1 MSTIKVSCT
10 DQVLAITDSPV
21 LASGGVN
28 ENFIEFDFCEQ
39 WDGFG
44 KTCVFFRERGEYSY
58 SILDSSDRC
67 VIPPEATAG
76 AGRMYFGII
85 GVNEAGTVRTTELL
99 GYRIV
104 AGAVTEVP
112 DPTPA
117 LYQQILGQLA
127 GLREDVTNAIENVNS
142 IAQQAA
148 AAATA
153 TAEAA
158 AQQAETA
165 AASVT
170 DTAQTSEAWAVGK
183 RGGVEVPS
191 SDETYHNNAKYWAAQ
206 AASAAGGGV
215 MSFNGRS
222 GTVEPMAGD
231 YAADQV
237 GAIPSTAGAVETAN
251 LGDGV
256 VTSAKLANEARFG
269 TELAIST
276 PGSTPDLA
284 WGNAIIW
291 VWGTSMTIKLT
302 AAAAALLPPNWQT
315 RLFAGDQFTFEW
327 EGISTPVNVAKGQIE
342 SATGSIAVPTKK
354 YIDLK
359 KIDNNIWIFS
369 GTYASHMRYDGTTEP
384 SADLGVD
391 GDEYLMYS

>member
-10 DQVLAITDSPV
+10 DQVLAITNSPV

-39 WDGFG
+39 WAGFG

-58 SILDSSDRC
+58 SILDSSDKC

-76 AGRMYFGII
+76 EGRMYFGII

-127 GLREDVTNAIENVNS
+127 GLREDVANAIENVNS

-148 AAATA
+148 ASATA
-153 TAEAA
+153 TATAA

-170 DTAQTSEAWAVGK
+170 ENAQTSEAWAVGK

-191 SDETYHNNAKYWAAQ
+191 SDDAYHNNAKYWAAQ
-206 AASAAGGGV
+206 AANAAGGGV

-231 YAADQV
+231 YTAAQV

-251 LGDGV
+251 LGEGV
-256 VTSAKLANEARFG
+256 VTPAKLANKAVTADKLADDIPYTKFG
-269 TELAIST
+269 LAADQVRHI
-276 PGSTPDLA
+276 
-284 WGNAIIW
+284 
-291 VWGTSMTIKLT
+291 
-302 AAAAALLPPNWQT
+302 
-315 RLFAGDQFTFEW
+315 FAGTAEPTSDI
-327 EGISTPVNVAKGQIE
+327 GI
-342 SATGSIAVPTKK
+342 
-354 YIDLK
+354 
-359 KIDNNIWIFS
+359 
-369 GTYASHMRYDGTTEP
+369 
-384 SADLGVD
+384 D
-391 GDEYLMYS
+391 GDIYLMYSE

>member
-39 WDGFG
+39 WTGFG

-58 SILDSSDRC
+58 SILDSSDKC

-76 AGRMYFGII
+76 AGRMYFGVI

-112 DPTPA
+112 DPTPD

-127 GLREDVTNAIENVNS
+127 GLREDVANAIENVNS

-148 AAATA
+148 ASATA

-158 AQQAETA
+158 AQQAETS

-170 DTAQTSEAWAVGK
+170 NTAHTSEAWAIGK

-206 AASAAGGGV
+206 AANAAGGGV

-231 YAADQV
+231 YTANQV
-237 GAIPSTAGAVETAN
+237 GAIPSTAGAVETEN
-251 LGDGV
+251 LGDEAV
-256 VTSAKLANEARFG
+256 KTEKIANKAVTADKLADDISYTKFG
-269 TELAIST
+269 IAADQVRKITAGTAEPT
-276 PGSTPDLA
+276 GGS
-284 WGNAIIW
+284 
-291 VWGTSMTIKLT
+291 
-302 AAAAALLPPNWQT
+302 
-315 RLFAGDQFTFEW
+315 
-327 EGISTPVNVAKGQIE
+327 
-342 SATGSIAVPTKK
+342 
-354 YIDLK
+354 
-359 KIDNNIWIFS
+359 
-369 GTYASHMRYDGTTEP
+369 
-384 SADLGVD
+384 D
-391 GDEYLMYS
+391 GDIYIQFAE

>member
-44 KTCVFFRERGEYSY
+44 KTCVFFRERGECSY
-58 SILDSSDRC
+58 SILDSSDKC

-76 AGRMYFGII
+76 AGRMYFGVV

-148 AAATA
+148 ASATA

-170 DTAQTSEAWAVGK
+170 DTAQTSEAWAIGK

-191 SDETYHNNAKYWAAQ
+191 SDDAYHNNAKYWAAQ

-237 GAIPSTAGAVETAN
+237 GAIPSTAGAVGTAN
-251 LGDGV
+251 LGGKV
-256 VTSAKLANEARFG
+256 VTAEKIADKTVGAGQLADNIPYTKFG
-269 TELAIST
+269 LVA
-276 PGSTPDLA
+276 
-284 WGNAIIW
+284 
-291 VWGTSMTIKLT
+291 
-302 AAAAALLPPNWQT
+302 
-315 RLFAGDQFTFEW
+315 DQVRH
-327 EGISTPVNVAKGQIE
+327 I
-342 SATGSIAVPTKK
+342 
-354 YIDLK
+354 
-359 KIDNNIWIFS
+359 
-369 GTYASHMRYDGTTEP
+369 YAGTTEP
-384 SADLGVD
+384 GADLGSD
-391 GDEYLMYS
+391 GDIYLMYSE

>member
-44 KTCVFFRERGEYSY
+44 KACVFFRERGEYSY
-58 SILDSSDRC
+58 SILDSSNQC

-127 GLREDVTNAIENVNS
+127 GLREDVANAIENVNS

-148 AAATA
+148 ASATA

-170 DTAQTSEAWAVGK
+170 DTAQTSEAWAIGK

-191 SDETYHNNAKYWAAQ
+191 SDDAYHNNAKYWAAQ
-206 AASAAGGGV
+206 AANAAGGGV

-231 YAADQV
+231 YDADQV
-237 GAIPSTAGAVETAN
+237 GAIPSTAGAVGTAN
-251 LGDGV
+251 LGGKV
-256 VTSAKLANEARFG
+256 VTAEKIADKTVGAGQLADNIPYTKFG
-269 TELAIST
+269 LAADQVRHIY
-276 PGSTPDLA
+276 A
-284 WGNAIIW
+284 
-291 VWGTSMTIKLT
+291 GTSET
-302 AAAAALLPPNWQT
+302 PPAGWQP
-315 RLFAGDQFTFEW
+315 GD
-327 EGISTPVNVAKGQIE
+327 I
-342 SATGSIAVPTKK
+342 
-354 YIDLK
+354 YL
-359 KIDNNIWIFS
+359 
-369 GTYASHMRYDGTTEP
+369 RY
-384 SADLGVD
+384 SV
-391 GDEYLMYS
+391 

>member
-58 SILDSSDRC
+58 SILDSSDKC

-76 AGRMYFGII
+76 AGRMYFGVV
-85 GVNEAGTVRTTELL
+85 GVNETGTVRTSELL

-127 GLREDVTNAIENVNS
+127 GLREDVTNAIENVNG

-153 TAEAA
+153 TATAA

-170 DTAQTSEAWAVGK
+170 ETAQTSEAWAVGK

-191 SDETYHNNAKYWAAQ
+191 SDDAYHNNAKYWAAQ
-206 AASAAGGGV
+206 AANAAGGGV

-222 GTVEPMAGD
+222 GTVEPLAGD
-231 YAADQV
+231 YTANQV

-256 VTSAKLANEARFG
+256 VTSAKLANDARYG
-269 TELAIST
+269 TEIAIST
-276 PGSTPDLA
+276 PGSTPELS
-284 WGNAIIW
+284 WGNALVW

-302 AAAAALLPPNWQT
+302 AEVSALLPPNWQC
-315 RLFAGDQFTFEW
+315 RLFANDPFTFSW
-327 EGISTPVNVAKGQIE
+327 EGIGTPVNAAKGQTE
-342 SATGSIAVPTKK
+342 SATGSIAVPAKK

-369 GTYASHMRYDGTTEP
+369 GTYAGHMRYDGTTEP

>member
-44 KTCVFFRERGEYSY
+44 KTCVFFRERGECSY
-58 SILDSSDRC
+58 SILDSSDKC

-76 AGRMYFGII
+76 AGRMYFGVV
-85 GVNEAGTVRTTELL
+85 GVNETGTVRTSELL

-127 GLREDVTNAIENVNS
+127 GLREDVTNAVENVNG

-153 TAEAA
+153 TATAA
-158 AQQAETA
+158 AQQAKTA

-170 DTAQTSEAWAVGK
+170 KTAQTSEAWAIGK

-206 AASAAGGGV
+206 AANAAGGGV

-222 GTVEPMAGD
+222 GTVEPTAGD
-231 YAADQV
+231 YTADQV
-237 GAIPSTAGAVETAN
+237 GAIPSTAGAVGTAN
-251 LGDGV
+251 LGGKV
-256 VTSAKLANEARFG
+256 VTAEKIADKTVGAGQLADNIPYTKFG
-269 TELAIST
+269 LVADQVRRIYTGPIE
-276 PGSTPDLA
+276 P
-284 WGNAIIW
+284 
-291 VWGTSMTIKLT
+291 T
-302 AAAAALLPPNWQT
+302 ADI
-315 RLFAGDQFTFEW
+315 G
-327 EGISTPVNVAKGQIE
+327 VN
-342 SATGSIAVPTKK
+342 GSI
-354 YIDLK
+354 
-359 KIDNNIWIFS
+359 
-369 GTYASHMRYDGTTEP
+369 
-384 SADLGVD
+384 
-391 GDEYLMYS
+391 YLMYSE

>member
-58 SILDSSDRC
+58 SILDSSNQC

-127 GLREDVTNAIENVNS
+127 GLREDVMNAIENVNS

-191 SDETYHNNAKYWAAQ
+191 SDDAYHNNAKYWAAQ

-231 YAADQV
+231 YTADQV
-237 GAIPSTAGAVETAN
+237 GAIPNTAGAVTAN
-251 LGDGV
+251 LIAALAIITELLADGC
-256 VTSAKLANEARFG
+256 VTAAKLAGDIPYTKFG
-269 TELAIST
+269 LA
-276 PGSTPDLA
+276 A
-284 WGNAIIW
+284 
-291 VWGTSMTIKLT
+291 
-302 AAAAALLPPNWQT
+302 
-315 RLFAGDQFTFEW
+315 DQVRH
-327 EGISTPVNVAKGQIE
+327 I
-342 SATGSIAVPTKK
+342 
-354 YIDLK
+354 
-359 KIDNNIWIFS
+359 
-369 GTYASHMRYDGTTEP
+369 YAGTTEP
-384 SADLGVD
+384 GASLGND
-391 GDEYLMYS
+391 GDIYLMYSE